1 MFRKVTSSESKIIEL
16 MMNSPLLSHFDGFVV
31 YFNQLQLTLY
41 YYQIL
46 WKQL

>member
-1 MFRKVTSSESKIIEL
+1 
-16 MMNSPLLSHFDGFVV
+16 MNSQLLSHFDGFAV
-31 YFNQLQLTLY
+31 YYNQLQLALY

>member
-31 YFNQLQLTLY
+31 YSNHTQPASY